1 MLLNAYTIMHE
12 MREQALI
19 GLEARTAFVAYYLY
33 DVRNNMQNVHTQG
46 VHTQRISQTLP
57 KGIVGRSRAG
67 RSRLG
72 QIGSTNQGGSEW
84 VGAGRG
90 GSGQVRAGR
99 GGAGRVGAGQG
110 GTRASRGRVAGGSQ

>member
-1 MLLNAYTIMHE
+1 MLLNAYSIMHE

-19 GLEARTAFVAYYLY
+19 GFEARMAFVAYYLY

-46 VHTQRISQTLP
+46 VHTQCISQTLP

-72 QIGSTNQGGSEW
+72 QIGSTNQGGSERFG
-84 VGAGRG
+84 VGRG

-99 GGAGRVGAGQG
+99 GG
-110 GTRASRGRVAGGSQ
+110 SGRVAGGSQLPLI